1 MIYPR
6 HRTVVSYLGIPFLW
20 VLLLMSIFSLVWLRS
35 SIVSLEYHIGEMEM
49 KRTEALKEKKTLAAE
64 LASLI
69 SIQQVEKRKVAL
81 VFPDRQKV
89 VYVKRD
95 EGGIPYTASLVRE

>member
-1 MIYPR
+1 M
-6 HRTVVSYLGIPFLW
+6 VSYLGIPFLW
-20 VLLLMSIFSLVWLRS
+20 VLLFLSVFGLVWLRS

-49 KRTEALKEKKTLAAE
+49 KKAEVLKEKKALAAE
-64 LASLI
+64 LAAMI
-69 SIQQVEKRKVAL
+69 SIEQVENRKADL

-95 EGGIPYTASLVRE
+95 DGGIPYAASLRRD